1 MFRKKNTKTL
11 QREYLKKTNIEKQ
24 HRDLI
29 HKDTMLFY
37 ICFICDLHPFDICTL
52 EALRDM

>member
-1 MFRKKNTKTL
+1 MSRKKNTKTL